1 MNPDALGTALRA
13 GAAWT
18 AAAVIGHFV
27 IFHFARVEHRART
40 VTLLFTLAA
49 LAALWTCLLLD
60 VDRWRAVYGV
70 VVVGCSF
77 LLYMPF
83 YYTVAASQSVQL
95 VIEVRAAP
103 HGLSREQIRRR
114 YPVQETLAGRLT
126 ARAERDLPSQVT
138 LAIRPEKM
146 KVTGAAS
153 KRSKGDI
160 VFLLQQSPRPAIAM
174 IYRALKSRSRVWST
188 SRSSCFTVNT
198 LPRVAS
204 SSFFMSSRRIHGPR
218 GQSPLLFSL
227 QWLLEKIPFPDNL
240 YPYCH
245 AESADTF
252 MQFIVPIIRAR

>member
-18 AAAVIGHFV
+18 AAAMIGHFV

-49 LAALWTCLLLD
+49 LAALWTGLLLD

-114 YPVQETLAGRLT
+114 YPVQETLAGRL
-126 ARAERDLPSQVT
+126 ET
-138 LAIRPEKM
+138 LAWAGYIVGVDGRFALTFKGRLVCLPFRAVK
-146 KVTGAAS
+146 KLWRLGA
-153 KRSKGDI
+153 G
-160 VFLLQQSPRPAIAM
+160 
-174 IYRALKSRSRVWST
+174 
-188 SRSSCFTVNT
+188 
-198 LPRVAS
+198 
-204 SSFFMSSRRIHGPR
+204 G
-218 GQSPLLFSL
+218 
-227 QWLLEKIPFPDNL
+227 
-240 YPYCH
+240 
-245 AESADTF
+245 
-252 MQFIVPIIRAR
+252 